1 MHSRK
6 GTCCKGKRCV
16 QINIDVCCTGGSF
29 ISPLALT
36 AVGSLFDSVRV
47 QVEVGKH
54 AYYRVGRNYTTSST
68 SAAASPHFVA
78 EQERAILPQHPDSS
92 TGFGASI
99 AVGDGNDGW
108 IDLVMRRTTGEGTL
122 CTVQRTPCA
131 ARAYFFC
138 IDSLMLP
145 GLYFCAVARYS
156 NQKKRRKQV
165 GQGDHCSLQ
174 ELVARTKGIPR
185 LQPTPVVDTIA
196 KKVFLL
202 SSLDNWHMR
211 LQESTDDGMTWT
223 PSPDA
228 RDLDASLRK
237 PVPSSTRASN
247 HPRVH
252 TREDGCSRHR
262 ASS

>member
-1 MHSRK
+1 M
-6 GTCCKGKRCV
+6 
-16 QINIDVCCTGGSF
+16 
-29 ISPLALT
+29 
-36 AVGSLFDSVRV
+36 RV

-122 CTVQRTPCA
+122 CTVQRAPCA

-138 IDSLMLP
+138 IRQSDVAWFVFLCCCPLP
-145 GLYFCAVARYS
+145 KPQTAGNKWDKEVTVVYS
-156 NQKKRRKQV
+156 NS
-165 GQGDHCSLQ
+165 SL
-174 ELVARTKGIPR
+174 ELKEFHACQ
-185 LQPTPVVDTIA
+185 QPTPVVDTIA

-211 LQESTDDGMTWT
+211 LQESTDDGVTWT
-223 PSPDA
+223 PSSDA

-247 HPRVH
+247 HPSVH
-252 TREDGCSRHR
+252 TGEDGCCRHR